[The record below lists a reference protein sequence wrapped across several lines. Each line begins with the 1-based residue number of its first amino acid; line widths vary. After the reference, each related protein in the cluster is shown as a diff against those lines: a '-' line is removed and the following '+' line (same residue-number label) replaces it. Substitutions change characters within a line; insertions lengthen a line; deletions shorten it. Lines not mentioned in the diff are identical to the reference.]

1 MNLWVIAA
9 TIMRELCKF
18 YTMVGDD
25 VVIGVNKFI
34 VKFIRENLLL
44 NIYICTCLHHGFSK
58 VNKLHVAV
66 EINSS

>member
-1 MNLWVIAA
+1 
-9 TIMRELCKF
+9 MRELCKF
-18 YTMVGDD
+18 YTMVCDD

-58 VNKLHVAV
+58 VNKSHVAV
-66 EINSS
+66 